1 MGLRRLWGE
10 RSAGAYAR
18 SSKGEHIA
26 PGERPYLREVGE
38 GVAGRIGEGDVIIVA
53 RRLADGVD

>member
-1 MGLRRLWGE
+1 MWGLGVYGGE

-26 PGERPYLREVGE
+26 PGERPYLREVGKGGWGE
-38 GVAGRIGEGDVIIVA
+38 RIY
-53 RRLADGVD
+53 